1 MASTMYLMS
10 IEELAEYLGESKR
23 SIYRY
28 LKSGDCPPYIRLNAR
43 NIKFDK
49 RDVDTWLN
57 SKKVDPKAGEP
68 KGGQYE

>member
-1 MASTMYLMS
+1 MYLMS

-28 LKSGDCPPYIRLNAR
+28 IKSGDCPPYIRLKAR

-49 RDVDTWLN
+49 RDVDKWLN
-57 SKKVDPKAGEP
+57 SKKVDPQATDSKGEP
-68 KGGQYE
+68 DG

>member
-1 MASTMYLMS
+1 MYLMS

-28 LKSGDCPPYIRLNAR
+28 IKSGDCPPYIRLNAR

-49 RDVDTWLN
+49 RDVDKWLN
-57 SKKVDPKAGEP
+57 SKKVDPQATDSKGEP
-68 KGGQYE
+68 DG

>member
-1 MASTMYLMS
+1 MYLMS

-28 LKSGDCPPYIRLNAR
+28 IKSGDCPPYIRLNPR

-49 RDVDTWLN
+49 RDVDKWLG
-57 SKKVDPKAGEP
+57 SKKVNPQANDSKEDSDG
-68 KGGQYE
+68 